1 MLRMTRGIS
10 SRLTLVTQVFL
21 LKETIQTEERT
32 SERDIIA
39 IILDQKLKPDTGAVE
54 IGKLEDLY
62 LTI

>member
-1 MLRMTRGIS
+1 V
-10 SRLTLVTQVFL
+10 TLVFL